1 MGSLGGIGVCRR
13 HVFGRGAL
21 RDYTPCRFE
30 DEDELATS
38 LAVVHAEFILI
49 HPFRVGNGRSGRSL
63 AILMRLQAG
72 LPALDSSVRAA

>member
-30 DEDELATS
+30 DDGELATS
-38 LAVVHAEFILI
+38 LAVVHGA
-49 HPFRVGNGRSGRSL
+49 
-63 AILMRLQAG
+63 
-72 LPALDSSVRAA
+72 SS